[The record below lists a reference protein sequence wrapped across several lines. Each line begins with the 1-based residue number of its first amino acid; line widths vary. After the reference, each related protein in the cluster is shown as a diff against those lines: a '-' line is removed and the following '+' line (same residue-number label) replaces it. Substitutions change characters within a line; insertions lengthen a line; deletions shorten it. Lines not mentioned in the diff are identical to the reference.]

1 MSTGHDDERL
11 DRELLQEQLQAAV
24 LRGQLGLVTG
34 EDEDVSV
41 WLGELAVHLSDD
53 TEVIRIDASQGYSA
67 PGLVQDLVNALDV
80 APDDL
85 LASLQNRAATLP
97 VVLVVDNGECLGSR
111 ALDALRNLLAKG
123 GGGLGVLMG
132 GEPELSGLLAEARL
146 EPGYRATADDTAA
159 FAGASES
166 GEAVPGP
173 WREWI
178 PWKHL
183 SAVVGLLLLVWLF
196 WPAEQS
202 DGQESRTA
210 LDLPPPASRS
220 GGSGA
225 GPSDDAG
232 DVTKKPGQEDRSTDT
247 APPADSPPGEPVAP
261 EQPMPPAATGE
272 ESASIAGD
280 ANTEKKTAKPD
291 AKPSSLDAELAYRG
305 EDWLLTRP
313 PEQWML
319 QLALAADEERA
330 RKLMDRLGSERGAYY
345 RARRDGEVV
354 YIVLAGP
361 YGSRNQALGARSD
374 LPGAFAERGPF
385 PRPVDTI
392 AAEIQDG

>member
-1 MSTGHDDERL
+1 MSTGHDDEHL

-34 EDEDVSV
+34 EDESVSA
-41 WLGELAVHLSDD
+41 WLGELAVNLSDD
-53 TEVIRIDASQGYSA
+53 TEVVRIDASQGYSA

-85 LASLQNRAATLP
+85 LASLQNRATTLP
-97 VVLVVDNGECLGSR
+97 LVLVVDNGECLGSR

-132 GEPELSGLLAEARL
+132 GESELSGLLAEARL

-159 FAGASES
+159 FAGAPES
-166 GEAVPGP
+166 VGAVPRP
-173 WREWI
+173 WREWV

-196 WPAEQS
+196 WPDEPS
-202 DGQESRTA
+202 GGQESRTA

-225 GPSDDAG
+225 GPSDESG
-232 DVTKKPGQEDRSTDT
+232 DVREKPGNEDKSAET
-247 APPADSPPGEPVAP
+247 APPTGSPPDEPAAP
-261 EQPMPPAATGE
+261 EQSMRPAATGE
-272 ESASIAGD
+272 EPASIAGD
-280 ANTEKKTAKPD
+280 ANTEKKPANPD
-291 AKPSSLDAELAYRG
+291 TKPSSLDAELAYRG

-313 PEQWML
+313 PEHWML

-330 RKLMDRLGSERGAYY
+330 RTLLDRLGPERGAYY

-361 YGSRNQALGARSD
+361 YGSRSQALGARSD

-385 PRPVDTI
+385 PRPVDAI
-392 AAEIQDG
+392 AAEIQDR